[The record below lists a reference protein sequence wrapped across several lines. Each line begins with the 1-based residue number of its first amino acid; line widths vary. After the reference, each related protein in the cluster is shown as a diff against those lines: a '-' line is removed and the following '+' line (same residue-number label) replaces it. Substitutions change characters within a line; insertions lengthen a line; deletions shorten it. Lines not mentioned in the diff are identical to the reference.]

1 MGVLGVAGA
10 FGLGFGLA
18 TSFVMSDAMAA
29 ETNVRTYQGA
39 WLAEGPDCT
48 EVYSST
54 GKGASFKKPL
64 DLFAPAFIISGNRLR
79 TPQATCRIKSIR
91 PSGDRQRIS
100 LDCANA
106 VAGNDVTVFMARG
119 PDGSIRRYFD
129 EQDPIGHLYKSCSR

>member
-1 MGVLGVAGA
+1 MGVMGVAGA
-10 FGLGFGLA
+10 FGLGLGLA
-18 TSFVMSDAMAA
+18 TSVVMSSTMAA
-29 ETNVRTYQGA
+29 EANLTSYQGA
-39 WLAEGPDCT
+39 WLAEGPDCA

-79 TPQATCRIKSIR
+79 TPQATCRIRSSR

-106 VAGNDVTVFMARG
+106 VAGNDVRVFMARG
-119 PDGSIRRYFD
+119 PDGSIRRYFN